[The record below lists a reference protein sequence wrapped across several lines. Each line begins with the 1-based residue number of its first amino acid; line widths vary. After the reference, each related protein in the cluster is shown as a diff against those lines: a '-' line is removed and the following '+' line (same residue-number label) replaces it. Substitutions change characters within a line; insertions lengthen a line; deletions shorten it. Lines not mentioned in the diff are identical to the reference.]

1 MNSSEHDS
9 SDLFNSFRSISVYL
23 IFSCFILILPFY
35 AGWALYFLNEIIAYR
50 RLLRRNTVRPRSNES
65 DNLIYQYRGEYYKYI
80 LMFIILL
87 LEPCTLFSLIL
98 ALFIYVLLHIGPLV
112 TSHCKNTDVFVDL
125 IGDGLPT
132 LTYILSYIILFLLC
146 TLTIHMVHYSRFEF
160 RNEQF
165 TPIKRRLAFLALVV
179 HILAIIMLA
188 FRLESFLFVKMI
200 CQTLL
205 TYEFISFLK
214 HSKILYY
221 LLKWRSQDISY
232 LNNQP
237 LYNSH
242 RRIAQRYKIITVYFL
257 TCIGLILA
265 SGYLDI
271 TSQILDYNCDIYK
284 YINLTFVYILKYT
297 VHGFGFLGFALCLL
311 FIIIFTL
318 YYFCVRCWNR
328 IDPMFGRNKIHFSL
342 QESLL
347 Q

>member
-50 RLLRRNTVRPRSNES
+50 RLLRRNIIRPRSNES

-80 LMFIILL
+80 LMFIIIL
-87 LEPCTLFSLIL
+87 LEPCTFFPLIL
-98 ALFIYVLLHIGPLV
+98 AMFIYVRQMDPY
-112 TSHCKNTDVFVDL
+112 SRFSCKTDVFADL
-125 IGDGLPT
+125 IGDGIPT
-132 LTYILSYIILFLLC
+132 LTYLISYIILFLLS
-146 TLTIHMVHYSRFEF
+146 TLTIHMVHYIRFEF
-160 RNEQF
+160 RNEQS
-165 TPIKRRLAFLALVV
+165 TPIKRRLAFLALVI

-205 TYEFISFLK
+205 TYEFISLLK

-232 LNNQP
+232 LDNQP
-237 LYNSH
+237 LYNTH
-242 RRIAQRYKIITVYFL
+242 RRIAQRYKFITLYFL
-257 TCIGLILA
+257 TCIGLILP

-271 TSQILDYNCDIYK
+271 ASKILVYNCDIYK
-284 YINLTFVYILKYT
+284 RINITFLYTLKIAA
-297 VHGFGFLGFALCLL
+297 HAFGFIGFVPFAS

-318 YYFCVRCWNR
+318 FYFCVRCWNR
-328 IDPMFGRNKIHFSL
+328 FVPMSGRNKINLSL

>member
-1 MNSSEHDS
+1 MNSSEHDFSNILS
-9 SDLFNSFRSISVYL
+9 SFFSIFVSLF
-23 IFSCFILILPFY
+23 FSCFILILPFY

-50 RLLRRNTVRPRSNES
+50 RLLRRNIVRPRSNES

-80 LMFIILL
+80 LMFIIIL
-87 LEPCTLFSLIL
+87 LEPCTFFPSILGMLIYDVIE
-98 ALFIYVLLHIGPLV
+98 ANQKTVSP
-112 TSHCKNTDVFVDL
+112 CKTDVFVL

-132 LTYILSYIILFLLC
+132 LSYILSYIILFLLS
-146 TLTIHMVHYSRFEF
+146 TLTIHMVHYIRFEF

-188 FRLESFLFVKMI
+188 FGLESFLIVNLI
-200 CQTLL
+200 CLTPL
-205 TYEFISFLK
+205 TYEYISLVK

-232 LNNQP
+232 LDNQP
-237 LYNSH
+237 LYNTH
-242 RRIAQRYKIITVYFL
+242 RRIAQRYKYITIYNL
-257 TCIGLILA
+257 MSIGLMLVHGYSFMVRKIL
-265 SGYLDI
+265 I
-271 TSQILDYNCDIYK
+271 YNCDIYEHLNSIFL
-284 YINLTFVYILKYT
+284 YFLEFVAH
-297 VHGFGFLGFALCLL
+297 VFGFLGVTLCLL

-328 IDPMFGRNKIHFSL
+328 IGPMFGRNKIHFSL